1 MSITKDQILEV
12 LKMAVE
18 NSRRWYELGD
28 SQMMPHW
35 GLINTKTQQQQVI
48 FTPWRDDQERQVWA
62 ASLREKCREDGID
75 LYWCA
80 AETWIRRTTKEEHKA
95 NPIRPSEDPNRLE
108 GVHVVVA
115 SADLWATK
123 SLMIKRDDK
132 GKVIDLIDDE
142 ENTMFSWE
150 PGPSNASGWMMSLL
164 RPMRAGANP
173 VSSKPGDYI
182 RPSNLQ

>member
-35 GLINTKTQQQQVI
+35 GLINTRPSNSKS
-48 FTPWRDDQERQVWA
+48 
-62 ASLREKCREDGID
+62 SLRPGEMTRSGKFGRLVSGKNAGRMG
-75 LYWCA
+75 LTSTGVRPRPGY
-80 AETWIRRTTKEEHKA
+80 AEPPRRNTRPIQFGRVRTPIGWKA
-95 NPIRPSEDPNRLE
+95 SMSLWPRPTS
-108 GVHVVVA
+108 G
-115 SADLWATK
+115 ATK